1 MPDLFLAELRRFRS
15 WALAAA
21 ILHLTV
27 LGFLTRL
34 VDLAQQPL
42 LVYRVFGA
50 VYFATGLLLG
60 LYQMGSY
67 RRPNT
72 WLQLLHRPVPPWR
85 IALELAA
92 ACLVLVTAAIGGPIL
107 ITALGQELWT
117 ARVVDLR
124 HFLLAP
130 AAALLAG
137 CGYLAGAYSLLA
149 GRRWGLLVLVL
160 PALLAVST
168 AGGAGAL
175 LLQLLVLLGLGGL
188 VLIAFEPDRGRTPRR
203 PWALAATALPVMVG
217 VLVTFRFAGFLF
229 EMGWILAGSHPL
241 NSTPP
246 PGGYVEATRAE
257 GKALLAAGIGPAD
270 DELSRQ
276 LLAEVRLS
284 EVHDLGRLYEREPRR
299 NELTN
304 PAPMEFDDVERR
316 VRWVFSHDS
325 GRFHG
330 LRLTDGGTHLT
341 DRGELGAG
349 VDGIPFSSPA
359 LPFGDGLVATTD
371 TVFQY
376 DSVSQRLWP
385 RLAVPAPEVLAGA
398 ALAPVGDHVAV
409 FSDRALYFFD
419 AREFGLGQHLVPA
432 RLRVPMPGP
441 AGELVRIDLIE
452 RLDGYLVSFL
462 YGAGALDG
470 KAGPF
475 QQVLLVDGQGAVQAL
490 PRRELPVDGPVAW
503 HHMSYWPSPVLN
515 ALVEG
520 AERLFAAPS
529 PLLATAPPPRPTK
542 VRFVALALCLLS
554 LALAVLG
561 SRRLPLSP
569 AARWGWVAACGLFG
583 LPALVTLFLLH
594 PAPERRVPAAT
605 GAPALA

>member
-1 MPDLFLAELRRFRS
+1 MSDLFFAELRRFRS

-21 ILHLTV
+21 VLHLTV
-27 LGFLTRL
+27 LGFLTRM

-42 LVYRVFGA
+42 VVYRAFGA
-50 VYFATGLLLG
+50 VYFAIGLLLG

-85 IALELAA
+85 IALELAT
-92 ACLVLVTAAIGGPIL
+92 ACLVLLAAAIGGPIL
-107 ITALGQELWT
+107 ITAGGQELWT
-117 ARVVDLR
+117 ARVVDFR

-130 AAALLAG
+130 AASLLAG
-137 CGYLAGAYSLLA
+137 CGYLAGAYTLLA
-149 GRRWGLLVLVL
+149 GRRWGILVLVL

-168 AGGAGAL
+168 AGGVGAL
-175 LLQLLVLLGLGGL
+175 VMQLLVLLALGGL
-188 VLIAFEPDRGRTPRR
+188 VLIAFEPERGRTPRR
-203 PWALAATALPVMVG
+203 PLALAATALPVMVG
-217 VLVTFRFAGFLF
+217 VLITFRFAGFLF

-246 PGGYVEATRAE
+246 PGGYVEATRAD

-270 DELSRQ
+270 DELRRQ
-276 LLAEVRLS
+276 LHAEVRLS
-284 EVHDLGRLYEREPRR
+284 EVHALGRLYEREPRR

-304 PAPMEFDDVERR
+304 PAPMEFDDAERR

-330 LRLTDGGTHLT
+330 VRLTDGGAHLT
-341 DRGELGAG
+341 DHGDLGAG
-349 VDGIPFSSPA
+349 ADGTPFPTPA
-359 LPFGDGLVATTD
+359 LPFGDGLVATTS
-371 TVFQY
+371 TVYQY

-409 FSDRALYFFD
+409 FSDRALYFYD

-432 RLRVPMPGP
+432 RLRLPMPGP

-470 KAGPF
+470 RARPF
-475 QQVLLVDGQGAVQAL
+475 QEVVLVDGQGAVQVL
-490 PRRELPVDGPVAW
+490 PRRELPVDGPAAW
-503 HHMSYWPSPVLN
+503 HHLQFWPSPVLN
-515 ALVEG
+515 ALAEG
-520 AERLFAAPS
+520 AETLFAAPS
-529 PLLATAPPPRPTK
+529 PLLATAPPPRP
-542 VRFVALALCLLS
+542 VALRLLALGLCLLS
-554 LALAVLG
+554 LVLAFLR

-569 AARWGWVAACGLFG
+569 AARWGWLAACGLFG

-594 PAPERRVPAAT
+594 PAPERWAPAPAAT
-605 GAPALA
+605 PALA